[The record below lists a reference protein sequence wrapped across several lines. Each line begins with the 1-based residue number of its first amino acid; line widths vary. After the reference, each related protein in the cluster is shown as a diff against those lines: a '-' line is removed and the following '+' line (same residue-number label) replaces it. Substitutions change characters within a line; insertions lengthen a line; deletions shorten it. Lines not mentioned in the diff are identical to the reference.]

1 MAFFLIQALLI
12 RKDSGYRAGG
22 GRKDRHTQPHRED
35 PSHFIRP
42 LSEANRLPQKNH
54 PGYLLFFHKF
64 SRGRSRPLPATF
76 HVNREF
82 PNIFTK
88 NTGMIASLSHGD
100 VTHYENTFSHFL
112 GISQTFFSNETFLH
126 CGEIPVEN
134 PHFSTFFTGFSTAC
148 FHRTFPQIVDCG
160 FT

>member
-1 MAFFLIQALLI
+1 MALFLVQVLLI
-12 RKDSGYRAGG
+12 H
-22 GRKDRHTQPHRED
+22 KDRHTQPHCED

-42 LSEANRLPQKNH
+42 LSEANRLLQKNH

-134 PHFSTFFTGFSTAC
+134 PHFSTFSTGFSTAC
-148 FHRTFPQIVDCG
+148 FHRAFPQIAVCG